1 MTLLTISI
9 IGVGT
14 YLLRLSF
21 IGVLG
26 ERTVPDGVQR
36 ALRFIAPSVLAAIVL
51 PALVRPEG
59 AIDLTPEN
67 LRLLAGV
74 AAGVVAWRTK
84 NVVLTTLVGLGVLWI
99 LDAII

>member
-1 MTLLTISI
+1 MTLLMISV

-26 ERTVPDGVQR
+26 ERTVPEGVQR
-36 ALRFIAPSVLAAIVL
+36 SLRFIAPSVLAAIVL

-84 NVVLTTLVGLGVLWI
+84 NVVLTTLAGLGVLWI